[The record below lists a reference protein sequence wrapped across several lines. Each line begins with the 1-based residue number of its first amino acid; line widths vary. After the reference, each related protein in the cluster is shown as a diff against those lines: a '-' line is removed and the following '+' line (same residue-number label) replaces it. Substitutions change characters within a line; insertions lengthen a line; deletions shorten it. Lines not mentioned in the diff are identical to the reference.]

1 MKRQSA
7 KPSVKPSAVPGAV
20 PAVPAMD
27 KARLD
32 RIPAFMAAK
41 YVETGR
47 LPHAATLVS
56 RGGEIVHLSCVGEAC
71 PGEALKED
79 AIFRIASMS
88 KPITSIV
95 FMMLV
100 EEGKV
105 ALYDPLTKFC
115 PEFAETRVFVAGGGA
130 IPFVTRRPQSVLTML
145 DLLRHTSGL
154 TYGFQERTPV
164 DAAYRKARID
174 DFDAA
179 YTMDSFITAI
189 AEMPLQFDP
198 GAHWNYSMATDVLGA
213 VIERI
218 EGKPFARVLHE
229 RLFAPLAMVDTGF
242 QVPKAQQHRLTDCY
256 TFHPRKKM
264 NLFDSRNRSRW
275 VKDRSFH
282 SGGGG
287 LVSTLHDYHRFCLM
301 LLGGGKLGNVRII
314 SRKALALMTANHL
327 VGGGD
332 LAEHSI
338 GIFSEDENAGVGFG
352 LGFAVTLNPATTG
365 IMGSVG
371 DFYWGGMF
379 STGFFVDPL
388 EQLAVIFMT
397 QLMPSS
403 TYPVRREIKTM
414 VHAALDD

>member
-1 MKRQSA
+1 MAHGFDTR
-7 KPSVKPSAVPGAV
+7 
-20 PAVPAMD
+20 
-27 KARLD
+27 RLD
-32 RIPAFMAAK
+32 RIPAFLAAR
-41 YVETGR
+41 YVDPGR

-56 RGGEIVHLSCVGEAC
+56 RHGEIAHQSCIGEAR

-79 AIFRIASMS
+79 AIFRIASMT
-88 KPITSIV
+88 KPITSIA

-105 ALYDPLTKFC
+105 ALSDPLVKYC
-115 PEFAETRVFVAGGGA
+115 PEFKDTGVFVAGGGNV
-130 IPFVTRRPQSVLTML
+130 PFLTRPPARPILML

-174 DFDAA
+174 DFDAD
-179 YTMDSFITAI
+179 YTMDSFIADLAKI
-189 AEMPLQFDP
+189 PLQFDP

-218 EGKPFARVLHE
+218 EGKPFAEVLE
-229 RLFAPLAMVDTGF
+229 QRIFGPLGMTDTGF
-242 QVPKAQQHRLTDCY
+242 QVPADQQHRLTDCY
-256 TFHPRKKM
+256 AFDPRDKM
-264 NLFDSRNRSRW
+264 KLFDNGDRSRW
-275 VKDRSFH
+275 GKNRSFH

-287 LVSTLHDYHRFCLM
+287 LASTLQDYHRFCLM
-301 LLGGGKLGNVRII
+301 LLGCGKLGDTRII
-314 SRKALALMTANHL
+314 SRKTLDLMTSNHL

-332 LAEHSI
+332 LTQHSV

-352 LGFAVTLNPATTG
+352 LGFAVTLNPAATG
-365 IMGSVG
+365 IPGSAG
-371 DFYWGGMF
+371 AYYWRGMF
-379 STGFFVDPL
+379 STGFFVDPV
-388 EQLAVIFMT
+388 EQIRMGFMT

-403 TYPVRREIKTM
+403 TYPVRREVKTL